1 MLNYI
6 LRRLGYMFI
15 TLLIVAVLGYV
26 IIELPPGSYVEVEI
40 QRLRAQGGNL
50 TQDQIQSL
58 YERYGLDQP
67 PVMRFLKW
75 GFGIYQPKGGGI
87 TCCDGGFIFGDFGQS
102 FAYNLEVKDM
112 IWSRIGLTLLFS
124 ILSLIFSWA
133 VAITVGVYSA
143 THRNSIPDYII
154 TVVQFIGLSVPNF
167 LLALVLMVFA
177 QDVLKAEVGGLFSSA
192 YLNAPWSLA
201 RFGDLLSHMWIPII
215 VISASGTAWLSRV
228 MRANLL
234 DVLNMQY
241 VQTARAKGLPEN
253 VVTWKHAFRNA
264 IHPLIMVLGG
274 SLPGLISGE
283 TIVALVLNLPTTGP
297 LYVTALLQK
306 DMYLAGAFLIFL
318 SIALLIGNLGADLLL
333 AWVDPRIRYE

>member
-6 LRRLGYMFI
+6 IRRLGYMAV
-15 TLLIVAVLGYV
+15 TMVIVAILGYV
-26 IIELPPGSYVEVEI
+26 IIELPPGSYVDVEI
-40 QRLRAQGGNL
+40 QRLRALGGNL
-50 TQDQIQSL
+50 TQGQVDSL
-58 YERYGLDQP
+58 RQRYGLDQP
-67 PVMRFLKW
+67 EYIRFWKW
-75 GFGIYQPKGGGI
+75 G
-87 TCCDGGFIFGDFGQS
+87 TSFIRGDFGQS

-124 ILSLIFSWA
+124 GLSLIFSWA
-133 VAITVGVYSA
+133 IAIVVGVYSA
-143 THRNSIPDYII
+143 THRNTIPDYII
-154 TVVQFIGLSVPNF
+154 TVFQFIGLSVPNF

-177 QDVLKAEVGGLFSSA
+177 QNVFHSEVGGLFSSA
-192 YLNAPWSLA
+192 YTNAPWSLA
-201 RFGDLLSHMWIPII
+201 KVLDLLNHMWIPII
-215 VISASGTAWLSRV
+215 VIGASGTAWLSRV

-241 VQTARAKGLPEN
+241 VQTARAKGLKEN

-283 TIVALVLNLPTTGP
+283 VIVALVLNLPTTGP
-297 LYVTALLQK
+297 LYVNALLQK

-318 SIALLIGNLGADLLL
+318 ALALLIGNLLADILL